1 MLSRSLGSKGITL
14 IQTVALSLI
23 VFGTVLG
30 YMRYTRDG
38 KVVMNWLLFD
48 FPPTYTIGS
57 LDSLDMEEDGI
68 ADYLS
73 CPPIT
78 ATSLGQDEAHN
89 LKIANYGYTYGLSDN
104 DTENSPMPCLSD
116 ISKTPSLCATAKPP
130 PIKTAPKRR
139 FRQTMTR

>member
-78 ATSLGQDEAHN
+78 STSLGQDEAHN

-104 DTENSPMPCLSD
+104 DTEKFTDALSFGYIENTFAVCDSETSAYKNSPENDASD
-116 ISKTPSLCATAKPP
+116 
-130 PIKTAPKRR
+130 RR
-139 FRQTMTR
+139 